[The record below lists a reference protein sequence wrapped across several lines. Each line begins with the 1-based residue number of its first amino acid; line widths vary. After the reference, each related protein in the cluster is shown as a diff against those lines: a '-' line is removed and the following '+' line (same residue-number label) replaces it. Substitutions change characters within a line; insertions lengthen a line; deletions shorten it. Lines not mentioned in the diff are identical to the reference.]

1 MNGQFDMAI
10 DEALLESVGAG
21 KSGPVIRLYGFSP
34 ATLSF
39 GRFQHIKDSILF
51 NDLMRDGMGYVRRPT
66 GGHAVLHD
74 DELTYSVIL
83 SRNHLIPFR
92 KRTIYMFIA
101 EILLKGLNN
110 LGLNAYINLSRI
122 GELRNPDCFATK
134 GEYEISSLSG
144 KKIIGSA
151 QMTTRQ
157 GVLQHG
163 SIPIGPSYKRIEN
176 YLKIDKTVFNTEP
189 DCIEKELKKDVSY
202 EECRDAFSHAVQDML
217 PTEISEL
224 TGREIRRAEKILEET
239 YSKDSWNLLY

>member
-1 MNGQFDMAI
+1 MAV

-34 ATLSF
+34 AALSF
-39 GRFQHIKDSILF
+39 GRFQHIKDSILIS
-51 NDLMRDGMGYVRRPT
+51 NLIRDGVGYVRRPT

-74 DELTYSVIL
+74 EELTYSVIL

-92 KRTIYMFIA
+92 KRTIYRFIG
-101 EILLKGLNN
+101 EILIKGLNN
-110 LGLNAYINLSRI
+110 LGLNASINLNRT

-144 KKIIGSA
+144 KKLIGSA

-163 SIPIGPSYKRIEN
+163 SIPIGPSYKRIGN
-176 YLKIDKTVFNTEP
+176 YLKIDKTDFNTEP
-189 DCIEKELKKDVSY
+189 ACIEEELKKSVSY
-202 EECRDAFSHAVQDML
+202 EECRDAFLHAVQDML
-217 PTEISEL
+217 PIEISEL
-224 TGREIRRAEKILEET
+224 TGREIRRAEEISEKK